1 MLCDTGAFCN
11 CISRTFYE
19 AHLTGMTSLLPC
31 EGGPR
36 LTAANNSTMATMG
49 KVSVTFRVG
58 GCALTAEFYVVD
70 ALTQDVIL
78 GVEFMERTGALLDYK
93 HKRMSLY
100 DGTVSAPLLTAIDPE
115 LAVCTVQN
123 VRIPAEHEAI
133 IPVRLPRRLDP
144 TLSLIHI

>member
-11 CISRTFYE
+11 CISRAFYE
-19 AHLTGMTSLLPC
+19 AHLTGVTSLLPC

-36 LTAANNSTMATMG
+36 LTAANNSTLATVG

-78 GVEFMERTGALLDYK
+78 GVEFMEHTGAVLDYK
-93 HKRMSLY
+93 RR
-100 DGTVSAPLLTAIDPE
+100 
-115 LAVCTVQN
+115 
-123 VRIPAEHEAI
+123 RIS
-133 IPVRLPRRLDP
+133 V
-144 TLSLIHI
+144 